1 MKTNFFISNQWIKNN
16 PIPDGKSSWG
26 TFSNIEQRNQLIIKN
41 ILEKP
46 MKTFK
51 SEAEKKAKIYYE
63 SCLDRND
70 DLEQLGA
77 KPMVEFLWKI
87 GGWNVTH
94 TGFNKAKWSLA
105 NTLKLLQNR

>member
-1 MKTNFFISNQWIKNN
+1 
-16 PIPDGKSSWG
+16 
-26 TFSNIEQRNQLIIKN
+26 
-41 ILEKP
+41 

-94 TGFNKAKWSLA
+94 TGFNKAKWSLG